1 MWSVFIEAIRS
12 DFSIFIKYPM
22 KSNEM
27 KSVFLYDM
35 KMCVKLVVILFSQ
48 VVQATLWAQSPLEV
62 IIRKDI
68 VYSHVDGQQLKL
80 DIGQPQGEGPFPAVV
95 FFHGGGWQQ
104 GNKSHMHKWMRKFV
118 SSGYVGVSV
127 AYRFAPEYKWPCQI
141 EDAKEAI
148 RFLRA
153 HAKEYTINKN
163 KIGVM
168 GESAG
173 GYLAL
178 MIALTSPTDS
188 LEGKT
193 DFGEISSDVQAVVSF
208 FSATDFM
215 APRQELSP
223 ELKQEMQKYYNK
235 SLEEVRADF
244 IGTTDAQDPRL
255 AMMSVISY
263 VDPNDPP
270 VLMFHGDDDPFV
282 SVEQAV
288 KLEELLQAA
297 NVPHELVIVE
307 GAGHGWTGPAEKRT
321 TAQMMKFFDDKL
333 K

>member
-1 MWSVFIEAIRS
+1 
-12 DFSIFIKYPM
+12 
-22 KSNEM
+22 
-27 KSVFLYDM
+27 M
-35 KMCVKLVVILFSQ
+35 KMCFKFVVVLFSQ
-48 VVQATLWAQSPLEV
+48 FIQTALWAQSTLEV
-62 IIRKDI
+62 IIKKDI
-68 VYSHVDGQQLKL
+68 VYSDVDGRQLKL

-104 GNKSHMHKWMRKFV
+104 GNKSHMHKWIRKFV

-127 AYRFAPEYKWPCQI
+127 AYRFAPEYKWPCQV

-153 HAKEYTINKN
+153 HAKEYNIHENKM
-163 KIGVM
+163 GVM

-178 MIALTSPTDS
+178 MVALTSPTDS

-193 DFGEISSDVQAVVSF
+193 DFGEISSNVQAVVSF

-215 APRQELSP
+215 GPRQELSP
-223 ELKQEMQKYYNK
+223 ELKQEMKKYYNK

-244 IGTTDAQDPRL
+244 TGTADAHDPRL

-270 VLMFHGDDDPFV
+270 VLMFHGDKDPFV
-282 SVEQAV
+282 SVEHAV
-288 KLEELLQAA
+288 RLKEKLEVA
-297 NVPHELVIVE
+297 NVTHELVIVE
-307 GAGHGWTGPAEKRT
+307 GAGHGWTGLAEQRT
-321 TAQMMKFFDDKL
+321 TAQMMKFFGDNL